1 MKKLTVVAA
10 LAIAAASF
18 TACCNQAP
26 KEDLKSD
33 IDSLSY
39 AFGIDQGQGV
49 KQYLQQM
56 NIDTAYI
63 DEFIKGLN
71 DGATNMDDKKKAAYK
86 AGIGVGMN
94 MNMVIKNQINKS
106 IFGEDSTQSISLSN
120 FLAGFAASAKGN
132 NKNMTIEKARQIEQK
147 VPQAIQAKTAEKKF
161 GDNKK
166 KNDAYMAK
174 VAKNPEM
181 KALKQGVYYK
191 EIKAGTGAKPTAS
204 QVVKISYEGK
214 TIDGKVF
221 DKNDGVTM
229 QIGQAVPGFNEA
241 LLNMPVG
248 AKWEVYIPYAAG
260 YNAQQPSPDI
270 KPFSTLIFTIEMLS
284 IEKTG
289 NAGAGMP
296 MN

>member
-1 MKKLTVVAA
+1 
-10 LAIAAASF
+10 
-18 TACCNQAP
+18 
-26 KEDLKSD
+26 
-33 IDSLSY
+33 
-39 AFGIDQGQGV
+39 
-49 KQYLQQM
+49 
-56 NIDTAYI
+56 
-63 DEFIKGLN
+63 
-71 DGATNMDDKKKAAYK
+71 
-86 AGIGVGMN
+86 MN

-284 IEKTG
+284 IEKTE

>member
-1 MKKLTVVAA
+1 MEEG
-10 LAIAAASF
+10 F
-18 TACCNQAP
+18 N
-26 KEDLKSD
+26 
-33 IDSLSY
+33 
-39 AFGIDQGQGV
+39 
-49 KQYLQQM
+49 
-56 NIDTAYI
+56 
-63 DEFIKGLN
+63 
-71 DGATNMDDKKKAAYK
+71 ATNEVST
-86 AGIGVGMN
+86 AG
-94 MNMVIKNQINKS
+94 MV
-106 IFGEDSTQSISLSN
+106 
-120 FLAGFAASAKGN
+120 
-132 NKNMTIEKARQIEQK
+132 
-147 VPQAIQAKTAEKKF
+147 
-161 GDNKK
+161 
-166 KNDAYMAK
+166 
-174 VAKNPEM
+174 
-181 KALKQGVYYK
+181 YK

-284 IEKTG
+284 IEKTE